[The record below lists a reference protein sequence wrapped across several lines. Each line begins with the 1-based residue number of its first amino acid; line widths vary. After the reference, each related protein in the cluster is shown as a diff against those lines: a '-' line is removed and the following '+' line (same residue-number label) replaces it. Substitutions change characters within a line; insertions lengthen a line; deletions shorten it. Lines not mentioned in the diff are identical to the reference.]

1 MLEIATRVAARN
13 AVEPV
18 TCNTVVAAD
27 APPTRVK
34 ASRPARIVLEVFKV
48 SERLF
53 KVNPSRFLHPM
64 SALLCL
70 RMRVSVGATTFTVNQ
85 ARTTSLSLQLWHKDE
100 LGQRSGSAF
109 G

>member
-34 ASRPARIVLEVFKV
+34 ASRPARIVLEVFKLV
-48 SERLF
+48 NDHLRL
-53 KVNPSRFLHPM
+53 PRPDY
-64 SALLCL
+64 
-70 RMRVSVGATTFTVNQ
+70 
-85 ARTTSLSLQLWHKDE
+85 RT
-100 LGQRSGSAF
+100 R
-109 G
+109 